1 MIKNT
6 IFCQSQ
12 GAERCNA
19 AWSVKWQ
26 AEVEVS
32 GSQQEI
38 GYEVHQAS
46 LAMAIDG
53 YFTAVK
59 GPNRKAIHSPEVSIK
74 INNVWTLPP
83 WSLYAICIVNIR
95 DIHLNVLYTSGNKN

>member
-1 MIKNT
+1 
-6 IFCQSQ
+6 
-12 GAERCNA
+12 
-19 AWSVKWQ
+19 
-26 AEVEVS
+26 VEVS

-74 INNVWTLPP
+74 INNV
-83 WSLYAICIVNIR
+83 
-95 DIHLNVLYTSGNKN
+95 